1 MVEANHKISYN
12 KKRLYYETFKVEYQP
27 LPLPHT
33 LSSLRHLSHAP
44 SILDSCSFQF
54 PSKTPQ
60 FPSLIHFLFLIQGG
74 HTLIMEEGHCW
85 IKTKRKYSMNSS
97 IDSPT
102 NYPSSYDD
110 YSWEEQAF
118 AKDAAWSG
126 CIWPPRSYSCRFCRK
141 EFRSAQALG
150 GHMNVHRRDRARLKQ
165 PYSPDQNEILSDGLE
180 KTTQQQSSVQISF
193 TSLGYLYPS
202 SLDGLAPNTSPNS
215 DPYSHAPASPS
226 KFLASSINKRGRE
239 KPQIPL
245 YKGCLESSPDL
256 PSKSMSNLT
265 EDFRFCSRR
274 LDPEAGVEKMLKGLD
289 SGCRSTERDDAKTDV
304 AVILNLFM
312 NQPHPP
318 VKFETKEKYTSFKK
332 GKADASSIPFFPKS
346 CSADRHHMQS
356 QMYEFSPS
364 SIEELD
370 LELRLGYRS
379 KV

>member
-1 MVEANHKISYN
+1 M
-12 KKRLYYETFKVEYQP
+12 
-27 LPLPHT
+27 
-33 LSSLRHLSHAP
+33 SSN
-44 SILDSCSFQF
+44 LDSS
-54 PSKTPQ
+54 
-60 FPSLIHFLFLIQGG
+60 
-74 HTLIMEEGHCW
+74 
-85 IKTKRKYSMNSS
+85 
-97 IDSPT
+97 T

-110 YSWEEQAF
+110 HSSWEEQAF
-118 AKDAAWSG
+118 AKDAARSG
-126 CIWPPRSYSCRFCRK
+126 CTWPPRSYSCSFCRR

-165 PYSPDQNEILSDGLE
+165 PYSPQNEILSVDLE
-180 KTTQQQSSVQISF
+180 KITTQPLNSVQISF

-202 SLDGLAPNTSPNS
+202 SLGVLTHNNTNPNS
-215 DPYSHAPASPS
+215 DPYSHAPPSPS
-226 KFLASSINKRGRE
+226 KVLVSSINKRGRE

-245 YKGCLESSPDL
+245 YKGCHESSPDL

-274 LDPEAGVEKMLKGLD
+274 LDPEAGVEKKLKGLD
-289 SGCRSTERDDAKTDV
+289 SRCGSTEGDDDKTDV
-304 AVILNLFM
+304 AVSLNLFM
-312 NQPHPP
+312 NLARPTVQ
-318 VKFETKEKYTSFKK
+318 FETKEKDTSFKK
-332 GKADASSIPFFPKS
+332 RKEDASSIPFFPKS